1 MAAYLD
7 TNVFDH
13 LYKKIGCTSTDITNL
28 RKKIYSR
35 ELSLPL
41 SIHVLEEILLDR
53 KARPE
58 LLVAKIKLTLS
69 LGNFRRMVKPCD
81 QLLTDDIRSYAATG
95 EAARPYIDVELQN
108 IMTDG
113 ITELVESDGEE
124 LDEEMIAALEAA
136 RSQKVRFLDHL
147 RDAAAS
153 GPAAAATFEQYFA
166 SAGPTMARSLA
177 LSAGVAEACEQ
188 RGLAGLLE
196 LRSVRMSVGARLAFN
211 YAFACEGESAPV
223 GDSRELLH
231 AVSAAAVA
239 ATFVT
244 DDAQLRRVLARV
256 PLDNFAVVDLPTFLQ
271 TIQANPVP

>member
-13 LYKKIGCTSTDITNL
+13 LYKKIGCTSADIANL
-28 RKKIYSR
+28 RKKIYGR

-41 SIHVLEEILLDR
+41 SIYVLEEILLDR

-81 QLLTDDIRSYAATG
+81 QLLTDDIRAYATTG
-95 EAARPYIDVELQN
+95 AAARPFIDTELQN

-113 ITELVESDGEE
+113 IAELVESDGEE

-136 RSQKVRFLDHL
+136 RSAKERFLDHL
-147 RDAAAS
+147 RDARPP
-153 GPAAAATFEQYFA
+153 GPAAVTFEEYFT
-166 SAGPTMARSLA
+166 SAAPAMARSLA
-177 LSAGVAEACEQ
+177 LSAGVGVAEACAQ
-188 RGLAGLLE
+188 RGIAGLLE
-196 LRSVRMSVGARLAFN
+196 LRSVRMSVGASLSSN
-211 YAFACEGESAPV
+211 YARTLEAAPQPG
-223 GDSRELLH
+223 GDSRGLLH
-231 AVSAAAVA
+231 AIAAAAVA

-244 DDAQLRRVLARV
+244 DDARLRRILARV
-256 PLDNFAVVDLPTFLQ
+256 PLDDFEVLDLPAFLQ
-271 TIQANPVP
+271 KI